1 MGEFVLGSLTGRV
14 LDPSTGNPVETAE
27 VTIRGTDLRRLTDPE
42 GRFAF
47 EQVPPGPHD
56 LEVEHLG
63 NDCGVILVWT
73 R

>member
-1 MGEFVLGSLTGRV
+1 MGEFALASIALGVT
-14 LDPSTGNPVETAE
+14 PMEME
-27 VTIRGTDLRRLTDPE
+27 KVTIRGTDLRRLTDPE